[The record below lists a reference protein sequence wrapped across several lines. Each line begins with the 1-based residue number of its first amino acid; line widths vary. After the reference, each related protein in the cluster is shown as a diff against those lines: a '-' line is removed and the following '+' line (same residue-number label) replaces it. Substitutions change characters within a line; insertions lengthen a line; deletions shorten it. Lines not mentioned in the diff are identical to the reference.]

1 MRALLPLILMAA
13 TTLSAQSYSVDGSC
27 LVHLP
32 PKLSEHAPVLV
43 LFDPGGDAA
52 GALRRVAPAGDG
64 NGVVLVVSTAF
75 RNGLDDAAYARML
88 SDLKAMLTRRFPD
101 SPIWS
106 GGFSG
111 GARMSV
117 GWAQQ
122 EHGWI
127 RGVLCF
133 GAFYDRGGLPPGG
146 TPVFLA
152 CGTGDFDRPEMERAR
167 EALMQSGR
175 KVVWKPFLGGHQWPP
190 QEVIQDSLRFVVEQS
205 PARVPTAAGPRSA
218 DGDPVHR

>member
-1 MRALLPLILMAA
+1 M
-13 TTLSAQSYSVDGSC
+13 
-27 LVHLP
+27 HLP
-32 PKLSEHAPVLV
+32 PEATASAPVLV

-52 GALRRVAPAGDG
+52 GALRRVAPAGDA
-64 NGVVLVVSTAF
+64 NGVVLVASTAF

-88 SDLKAMLTRRFPD
+88 SDLKAVLARRFPD

-122 EHGWI
+122 ERGWI
-127 RGVLCF
+127 RGVVCF

-146 TPVFLA
+146 TRVFLA
-152 CGTGDFDRPEMERAR
+152 CGTGDFDWEEMGRAR
-167 EALMQSGR
+167 EALMRSGY
-175 KVVWKPFLGGHQWPP
+175 KVVWRAFPGGHQWPP
-190 QEVIQDSLRFVVEQS
+190 REVIQAALRFVAAGTEV
-205 PARVPTAAGPRSA
+205 RVPTVAGPRSA
-218 DGDPVHR
+218 DEGPGQK